1 MKQDVFV
8 DDVIMR
14 RLQPLNDLDDANFQQ
29 IVASTR
35 SFSLPPGA
43 VLESRLE
50 AGWYI
55 YVVSGQVLHVNSRGE
70 RYGAVQAKTPAAEVP
85 LFTGDLEEGNAEAK
99 THVEIL
105 RVDRLLFDVLK
116 SRQMDAGTEVLEIDF
131 DEDDAAIFSSI
142 YDAFEAKCL
151 KVPSLPEVLMKVNK
165 AIGDPDMGFA
175 EIAQIIQKDPP
186 YTARLIV
193 LANSPAYQGN
203 GTVNTLSFAISR
215 IGVESTRNLLM
226 GVAVERM
233 IGDVHPKA
241 VGLLR
246 EFYQQASEVA
256 ALSFVLARRLGS
268 VSEERALMAGLLHRL
283 GKVPIVSHAFDV
295 LEPSP
300 DPHRISGASDRLI
313 APVTSWMLSEWGMD
327 AELCDVADSA
337 TDWYHSCGDHLGL
350 LEIVIAAGLLHS
362 AQDGRHPPVP
372 LEMTPIG
379 RRMIELGVDV
389 SDSDRF
395 FAEIAEDLEA
405 AKQLV

>member
-1 MKQDVFV
+1 MQQDVFV

-14 RLQPLNDLDDANFQQ
+14 RLAPLNSLDDAHLQQ

-43 VLESRLE
+43 LLEGRLES
-50 AGWYI
+50 GWYI
-55 YVVSGQVLHVNSRGE
+55 YVVSGTMLHINSRGE
-70 RYGAVQAKTPAAEVP
+70 RYGVVEAKTAAAMAP
-85 LFTGDLEEGNAEAK
+85 LFDEELGDGNAEAK
-99 THVEIL
+99 SHVEIL
-105 RVDRLLFDVLK
+105 RVDRLLYQVLT
-116 SRQMDAGTEVLEIDF
+116 SRQVDAGTEVLEIDF

-151 KVPSLPEVLMKVNK
+151 KVPSLPEVLMQVNK

-175 EIAQIIQKDPP
+175 EIAQMIQKDPP

-203 GTVNTLSFAISR
+203 GTINTLSLAISR

-241 VGLLR
+241 VDLLR

-256 ALSFVLARRLGS
+256 ALCFVLAKRLGS
-268 VSEERALMAGLLHRL
+268 VPEERALMAGLLHRL

-295 LEPSP
+295 LEPTP
-300 DPHRISGASDRLI
+300 DPGRISGASDRLI

-337 TDWYHSCGDHLGL
+337 TDWYRSCGDHLGL

-362 AQDGRHPPVP
+362 AQDGRQPAVP
-372 LEMTPIG
+372 IEMTPIG

-389 SDSDRF
+389 SDSERF

>member
-1 MKQDVFV
+1 MQQDVFV
-8 DDVIMR
+8 DNVIMR
-14 RLQPLNDLDDANFQQ
+14 RLAPLNGLSDAHFEQ
-29 IVASTR
+29 IVASTH

-43 VLESRLE
+43 VLEGRSE
-50 AGWYI
+50 GGWFI
-55 YVVSGQVLHVNSRGE
+55 YVVSGTMLHVNSRGE
-70 RYGAVQAKTPAAEVP
+70 RYGVVEAKTPSAEVP
-85 LFTGDLEEGNAEAK
+85 LFNDELEEGNAEAK
-99 THVEIL
+99 THCEIL
-105 RVDRLLFDVLK
+105 RVDRLLYQVLK
-116 SRQMDAGTEVLEIDF
+116 SRQTDAGTEVVEIDF
-131 DEDDAAIFSSI
+131 DEDDALIFSSI

-203 GTVNTLSFAISR
+203 GNINTLSFAISR

-233 IGDVHPKA
+233 MGDVHPKA

-246 EFYQQASEVA
+246 KFYQHASEIA
-256 ALSFVLARRLGS
+256 ALCFVLARRVGS
-268 VSEERALMAGLLHRL
+268 VPEERALMAGLLHRL

-295 LEPSP
+295 LEPLP
-300 DPHRISGASDRLI
+300 DPDRISGAADRLI
-313 APVTSWMLSEWGMD
+313 APITSWMLSEWGMD

-337 TDWYHSCGDHLGL
+337 TDWYRPCGEHLGL

-362 AQDGRHPPVP
+362 EQDGREPHAQIK
-372 LEMTPIG
+372 LTPIG
-379 RRMIELGVDV
+379 QRLMELGLDI
-389 SDSDRF
+389 SDSEAF
-395 FAEIAEDLEA
+395 FADIAEDLEA
-405 AKQLV
+405 ARQLV